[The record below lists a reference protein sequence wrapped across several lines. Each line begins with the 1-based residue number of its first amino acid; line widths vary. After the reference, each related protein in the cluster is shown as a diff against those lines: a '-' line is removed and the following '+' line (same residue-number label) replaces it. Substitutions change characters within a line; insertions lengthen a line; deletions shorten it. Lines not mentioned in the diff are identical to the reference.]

1 MINFYWLLALKVIL
15 KLNFFFA
22 LLVHHHK
29 QNRRVV
35 NDSINISFENLEMC
49 VTQLSI
55 TSRVVVKIYQMVRNN
70 HNKMIV
76 NKDLK
81 IQFCK
86 TLTSLSKKRKIFFSL
101 KLKFI
106 TLN

>member
-1 MINFYWLLALKVIL
+1 M
-15 KLNFFFA
+15 
-22 LLVHHHK
+22 
-29 QNRRVV
+29 

-86 TLTSLSKKRKIFFSL
+86 TLTSLSKKKKNL
-101 KLKFI
+101 LQPKAEVHN
-106 TLN
+106 TD